1 MPRHGARGVS
11 IETSCN
17 RRIRRAADLGL
28 NQDMRN
34 KENGSDVAIRMRPR
48 RRGIARLALLAVLGI
63 VLFGG
68 STAASYY
75 VNALWFASLGYA
87 SVFWTRLSLQA
98 ATFGLFTLLT
108 FLVVYGVFRT
118 LKPDRLDALMGT
130 TVLVNRRPVAL
141 PIARFFNLI
150 GIGLSAIIAAVSG
163 ASMSERW
170 MTLALYWEAP
180 RQATML
186 DPIFG
191 RSLDFYLFTLPAWQ
205 LMAGWLLTLAVIGC
219 AIAALF
225 VTLAGGARAVSE
237 RPIVADQ
244 ARLWRGLSIG
254 IAAVLL
260 TLGARVYLGR
270 FERLFQ
276 DGTIFSGVTYTD
288 ANVTLT
294 GMLIVCAA
302 FIAGAALAGT
312 CAILSLPRRW
322 LVASVAPAVFCYI
335 IVAVVG
341 WYVSSFIVQPN
352 QLVRERPFIA
362 HNIEMTRR
370 AYALDRIETHPFPA
384 DTGIDAVEPAK
395 NQTTLENIRLWDW
408 RALQDTLRQI
418 QEIRTYYDFPDIDID
433 RYQIGGSVRQMMLA
447 TRELNVDKLPQ
458 SSRNW
463 INERLIYTHGYG
475 VTMNPVNGFTP
486 EGLPTLVLSN
496 MPIQS
501 TIPGLSVTR
510 PEIYFGE
517 LTNTDV
523 YVKTRQKEFDY
534 PQGDANNL
542 TSYQGTGGIRLGGL
556 LRRTLIALDRGD
568 LSKLPFSDD
577 VNSESRLLMRRKLSD
592 RVHELA
598 PFLTLDADP
607 YVVVGED
614 GRIRWLMDAF
624 TTSDDYPFARRYML
638 GNERINYIRNSVKIL
653 IDAYSGETTFYV
665 FDSRD
670 PIIAAYRAVFPGLF
684 TDAAAMPAAV
694 RKHVRYPELLLN
706 VQAAVY
712 GLYHMTNP
720 DVFYNREDLWSVASE
735 SNQRQ
740 QVMEPNFV
748 LMTLPGERSTEFV
761 AILPFTPANRNNL
774 IGWIAGRSDGEH
786 YGEAV
791 VYDFPKTKLIDG
803 PLQIEAR
810 IDQNA
815 QLSGQLTLWNQQ
827 GSHVRRGSLIVI
839 PIGRALLYAEPIYL
853 QADRSP
859 MPELRLVVLAVQDRL
874 AYGPTFEAAMAAL
887 FGSAPS
893 LLSAQAS
900 PVPAAQSA
908 NATTTAPGPPGDINA
923 LIAEA
928 AQDFTE
934 YQQLT
939 AAGKLAEAG
948 QKLEALKR
956 ILEQLQTRR
965 H

>member
-1 MPRHGARGVS
+1 MSNMEKPSDIIIGARL
-11 IETSCN
+11 
-17 RRIRRAADLGL
+17 R
-28 NQDMRN
+28 
-34 KENGSDVAIRMRPR
+34 R
-48 RRGIARLALLAVLGI
+48 RRGARLVLLAALG
-63 VLFGG
+63 VVVVGG

-75 VNALWFASLGYA
+75 VDALWFESLGYA

-98 ATFGLFTLLT
+98 ATFAAFALVT
-108 FLVVYGVFRT
+108 FLVVYGVFRV
-118 LKPDRLDALMGT
+118 LKPDRLAELIGAT
-130 TVLVNRRPVAL
+130 ILINRRPVTL
-141 PIARFFNLI
+141 PVEPVLKLI
-150 GIGLSAIIAAVSG
+150 GIGLSVAIAAATG
-163 ASMSERW
+163 ASMMERW
-170 MTLALYWEAP
+170 MTLALFWDAP
-180 RQATML
+180 RIATMP

-191 RSLDFYLFTLPAWQ
+191 RSLDFYLFTLPASQ
-205 LMAGWLLTLAVIGC
+205 LLAGWLLTLSVIAC
-219 AIAALF
+219 VIAAVF
-225 VTLAGGARAVSE
+225 VAVTGGARFLTQRRVS
-237 RPIVADQ
+237 AAQ
-244 ARLWRGLSIG
+244 ARLWRGLSLSL
-254 IAAVLL
+254 AAFFLMFAVR
-260 TLGARVYLGR
+260 AYLGR

-276 DGTIFSGVTYTD
+276 DGTVFAGVTYTD
-288 ANVTLT
+288 AHVTLNGT
-294 GMLIVCAA
+294 LVVCVALVVGA
-302 FIAGAALAGT
+302 VIAGIAAVFA
-312 CAILSLPRRW
+312 PRPRW
-322 LVASVAPAVFCYI
+322 LLATAVPAIACYL
-335 IVAVVG
+335 IVAVVR
-341 WYVSSFIVQPN
+341 WYVSGFIVAPN

-370 AYALDRIETHPFPA
+370 AYALDRIEMHAFPA
-384 DTGIDAVEPAK
+384 DTGIEALEPAN
-395 NQTTLENIRLWDW
+395 NQATLENIRLWDW

-447 TRELNVDKLPQ
+447 TRELNVEKLPQ

-463 INERLIYTHGYG
+463 INEKLIYTHGYG

-486 EGLPTLVLSN
+486 EGLPTLILSN

-501 TIPGLSVTR
+501 TIPGLTVTR

-523 YVKTRQKEFDY
+523 YVKTRQKEFNY

-542 TSYQGTGGIRLGGL
+542 TSYQGNGGIRLGGF

-568 LSKLPFSDD
+568 LAKLPFSDD
-577 VNSESRLLMRRKLSD
+577 VNSESRLLMRRRLSE
-592 RVHELA
+592 RVQELA
-598 PFLTLDADP
+598 PFLSLDPDP

-614 GRIRWLMDAF
+614 GRIYWLMDAF
-624 TTSDDYPFARRYML
+624 TTSDGYPYARRYLL
-638 GNERINYIRNSVKIL
+638 GDHSINYIRNSVKIL
-653 IDAYSGETTFYV
+653 IDAYTGDTTFYV
-665 FDSRD
+665 FDTHD
-670 PIIAAYRAVFPGLF
+670 PIIAAYRTMFPGLF
-684 TDAAAMPAAV
+684 TDAASMPAAV
-694 RKHVRYPELLLN
+694 RKHVRYPELLLSI
-706 VQAAVY
+706 QAAVY
-712 GLYHMTNP
+712 GLYHMTDP
-720 DVFYNREDLWSVASE
+720 DVFYNREDLWSVATE
-735 SNQRQ
+735 VVMPDQRQ

-748 LMTLPGERSTEFV
+748 LMTLPGERSTEFI

-774 IGWIAGRSDGEH
+774 IGWIAGRSDGDH

-803 PLQIEAR
+803 PSQIEAR

-815 QLSGQLTLWNQQ
+815 QLSGQLSLWNQQ

-874 AYGPTFEAAMAAL
+874 AYGPTFESALAAL
-887 FGSAPS
+887 FGTGPS
-893 LLSAQAS
+893 MLSAQVS
-900 PVPAAQSA
+900 PVAPASRPASA
-908 NATTTAPGPPGDINA
+908 TAVATAAPGDVNA

-928 AQDFTE
+928 ARDFAD

-948 QKLEALKR
+948 EKLEALKR
-956 ILEQLQTRR
+956 TLGELQTRR